1 MPFATD
7 QPAALP
13 SGPIV
18 QLPAPE
24 AKLSLKSCTP
34 TFVVT
39 LTVDGPLFASG
50 EETVTLSVYLPALSP
65 FVFGASDM
73 VEGAAPLAGFR
84 TSHGDVAVAVQ
95 FNVPDPVFV
104 TLIGC
109 GVGLAEVAPKNVRD
123 DGVTDRIAALTA
135 NVTGIVT
142 GAFSA
147 PGAYTVKVPL
157 YAPCANPFGF
167 AVTVI
172 VAGVTIEETEAVSEL
187 ALLVT
192 VHAVD

>member
-1 MPFATD
+1 
-7 QPAALP
+7 
-13 SGPIV
+13 
-18 QLPAPE
+18 
-24 AKLSLKSCTP
+24 
-34 TFVVT
+34 
-39 LTVDGPLFASG
+39 
-50 EETVTLSVYLPALSP
+50 
-65 FVFGASDM
+65 M

-172 VAGVTIEETEAVSEL
+172 VAGVTIEETEAVSQL

-192 VHAVD
+192 VHAVDAPPAVMFTVFDGGITPGIVVNASEAGEGASSATWFSTLATRIFE